1 MNDRGEQH
9 EAGEGL
15 TDEEM
20 VREVTSQTSSDLKHE
35 DFFEME
41 SEGAATDVEAA
52 KADAEDVT
60 DTKD

>member
-1 MNDRGEQH
+1 MSDLGEQH

-15 TDEEM
+15 TDEEL

-41 SEGAATDVEAA
+41 SDGAITEVEAA
-52 KADAEDVT
+52 KADAEDLDST
-60 DTKD
+60 TN